1 MQDSMYMYVSV
12 FCVYT
17 PPMVVYVLDILD
29 WLWNF
34 YCFRFIL
41 WYTIFVNFFLK
52 SEHWYFFISWDSN
65 LSQDSN
71 NVDKSIFFVW
81 IFHQTECGSW
91 TFKKWHSCQ
100 IFVHYK
106 TIFYVTFF
114 KVKLYFDL
122 NTNKTTKKTVF
133 HFCSKFACI

>member
-1 MQDSMYMYVSV
+1 MYMYVSV

-71 NVDKSIFFVW
+71 NVDKSIFLYESFIKLNV
-81 IFHQTECGSW
+81 EAE
-91 TFKKWHSCQ
+91 HSRND
-100 IFVHYK
+100 IL
-106 TIFYVTFF
+106 
-114 KVKLYFDL
+114 VKYLYIIKPSFMWPFL
-122 NTNKTTKKTVF
+122 K
-133 HFCSKFACI
+133 

>member
-1 MQDSMYMYVSV
+1 MYMYVSV

-52 SEHWYFFISWDSN
+52 SEQWYFFISWDSN

-71 NVDKSIFFVW
+71 NVDKSIFLYESFIKLNV
-81 IFHQTECGSW
+81 EAE
-91 TFKKWHSCQ
+91 HSRND
-100 IFVHYK
+100 IL
-106 TIFYVTFF
+106 
-114 KVKLYFDL
+114 VKYLYIIKPSFMWPFL
-122 NTNKTTKKTVF
+122 K
-133 HFCSKFACI
+133 